1 MATIINGRQY
11 EFADV
16 TLILGGRD
24 VVGLRGISYTES
36 QEKETIYGKGNK
48 PLAIQKGNFSYE
60 GSITLLQSEVE
71 TLRVLAKTETGR
83 ASLMGLT
90 LDAVVCYGDPL
101 KGDVMI
107 TDRINSL
114 QFTED
119 PKEMSQGDNSM
130 EIELPFIALSID
142 YQI

>member
-1 MATIINGRQY
+1 MATVINGRQY

-36 QEKETIYGKGNK
+36 QEKEVIYGKGNK

-60 GSITLLQSEVE
+60 GSVTLLQSEVE
-71 TLRVLAKTETGR
+71 TLRVLAKNETGR

-119 PKEMSQGDNSM
+119 PKELSQGDNSM

>member
-1 MATIINGRQY
+1 MATVINGRQY

-24 VVGLRGISYTES
+24 VVGLRGISYTEK
-36 QEKETIYGKGNK
+36 QEKEVIYGKGNK

-60 GSITLLQSEVE
+60 GSVTLLQSEVE
-71 TLRVLAKTETGR
+71 TLRVLAKSQSGR
-83 ASLMGLT
+83 TSLMNLT
-90 LDAVVCYGDPL
+90 LDAIVCYGDPL

-107 TDRINSL
+107 TDRVNSL

-119 PKEMSQGDNSM
+119 AKEMKQGDNSM
-130 EIELPFIALSID
+130 EIELPFIALSVD

>member
-1 MATIINGRQY
+1 MATVINGRQY

-24 VVGLRGISYTES
+24 VVGLRGISYI
-36 QEKETIYGKGNK
+36 EKQNKEVIYGKGNK
-48 PLAIQKGNFSYE
+48 PLAIQKGNFNYE
-60 GSITLLQSEVE
+60 GSVTLLQSEVE
-71 TLRVLAKTETGR
+71 TLRVLAKSQSGR
-83 ASLMGLT
+83 ASLMNLA

-101 KGDVMI
+101 KGDVMV

-114 QFTED
+114 QFIED
-119 PKEMSQGDNSM
+119 PKEMNQADGSM